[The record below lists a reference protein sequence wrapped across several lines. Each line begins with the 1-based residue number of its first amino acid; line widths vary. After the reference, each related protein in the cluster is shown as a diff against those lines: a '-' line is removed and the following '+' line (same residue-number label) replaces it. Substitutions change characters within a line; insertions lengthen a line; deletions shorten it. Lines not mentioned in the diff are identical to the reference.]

1 MSGNI
6 ILDSM
11 KKKETIALS
20 KILEA
25 MKLLGKADPNSE
37 KILDEAEKELGI
49 GNKKKRETGEIKFTV
64 PPHDERQMNNP
75 KMTEEE
81 KTKAYYKG
89 CEKARKHNEAAKN
102 TNPTWILVDKDDE
115 CNTRDEDTMLRYLD
129 QKKEVIDWYTN
140 VRNLSSYGARTGYTM
155 NHYKRCID
163 PWVSYFAPN
172 MRPVTDQMDANEA
185 ASYLSS
191 LTLPDNDVDI
201 VEREICNMTRK
212 VGEKLISKMSNLK
225 ALAERL
231 YSDYDQK
238 EKEVNVERTKMH
250 GLLCFTAGE
259 TRKQLEEALSTCK
272 RNKEKP
278 EWDEL
283 FEGVL
288 LSEER
293 YGMPKTE
300 LKFQNIADNSVF
312 CFNVDTRIGYAP
324 EPLVNT
330 GLGISYTSKR
340 KADEKPDTSRPPPNY
355 REDMS
360 RENTSGSF
368 QEWRQEKKNESKD
381 SSMET
386 PEKAEQLDED
396 NGNQT
401 DKQPAN
407 DELWK
412 SVCEQ
417 LSKIY
422 DNNDKTAINV
432 SKSEEQPVTSTPLPS
447 GTQMTK
453 SGRKVNP
460 PNRLQ
465 VNNLTV
471 DVLTAVIT
479 ENVKKQLGY
488 KRDNSRNRSNSK
500 DRGQNKESRKDQ
512 HEGQNKR
519 TDSKNRTRTDSK
531 GQRTN
536 SKSRPDSQNRRPRS
550 FSNRRERTKTWSDT
564 DFAEARGIKCSR
576 DYDPRR
582 EKKCL
587 KCLTEGTHHEYECK
601 KYLRRS
607 KYNCKNCNK
616 GFHWAEECDE
626 PRKYYEGKFH
636 RNNSKEIF

>member
-1 MSGNI
+1 
-6 ILDSM
+6 
-11 KKKETIALS
+11 
-20 KILEA
+20 
-25 MKLLGKADPNSE
+25 
-37 KILDEAEKELGI
+37 
-49 GNKKKRETGEIKFTV
+49 
-64 PPHDERQMNNP
+64 
-75 KMTEEE
+75 
-81 KTKAYYKG
+81 
-89 CEKARKHNEAAKN
+89 
-102 TNPTWILVDKDDE
+102 
-115 CNTRDEDTMLRYLD
+115 
-129 QKKEVIDWYTN
+129 
-140 VRNLSSYGARTGYTM
+140 M

-163 PWVSYFAPN
+163 RWVSYFAPN
-172 MRPVTDQMDANEA
+172 MRPVTDQMNANEA

-212 VGEKLISKMSNLK
+212 IGEKLISKMSNLK

-238 EKEVNVERTKMH
+238 EKEVNVERIKMH

-259 TRKQLEEALSTCK
+259 TRKQLEEALGTCK

-300 LKFQNIADNSVF
+300 LKFQNKADNSVF
-312 CFNVDTRIGYAP
+312 CFKVDTRIGYSP
-324 EPLVNT
+324 EPLVKT

-340 KADEKPDTSRPPPNY
+340 KADEKPETSRPPPSY
-355 REDMS
+355 RETNT
-360 RENTSGSF
+360 RENTSSSF
-368 QEWRQEKKNESKD
+368 VEWRQEKKNESKD
-381 SSMET
+381 STMET
-386 PEKAEQLDED
+386 PEKAEPLDDD

-417 LSKIY
+417 LSNIY
-422 DNNDKTAINV
+422 DNNDETAINV
-432 SKSEEQPVTSTPLPS
+432 SKSEEQPVTSTPLPH
-447 GTQMTK
+447 GTQITK
-453 SGRKVNP
+453 SGRKVQP

-465 VNNLTV
+465 VNSLTV

-500 DRGQNKESRKDQ
+500 NRSQDRESRKDQ
-512 HEGQNKR
+512 YESQNKR

-536 SKSRPDSQNRRPRS
+536 SKYRSDSQNKRPRS

-587 KCLTEGTHHEYECK
+587 KCLTEGTHHEFECK

-626 PRKYYEGKFH
+626 PRKYKDSKNNS
-636 RNNSKEIF
+636 RNNSQSRNSSKNRRDSRNKDNSQNRKNKGN